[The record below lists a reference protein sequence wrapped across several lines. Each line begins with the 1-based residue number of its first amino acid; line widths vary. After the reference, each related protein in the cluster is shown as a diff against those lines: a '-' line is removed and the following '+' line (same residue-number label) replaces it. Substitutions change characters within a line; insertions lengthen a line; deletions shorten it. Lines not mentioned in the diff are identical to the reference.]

1 MIYTIGIAAS
11 FILYVLIGL
20 VLSRKVKSSEEYYV
34 SGRKGSTLMVTG
46 TLVASFLSTV
56 SFMGEAGFSYEGY
69 PILLLILVIFNA
81 TGYVVGVFFFGR
93 YLRRSKALTVPEYF
107 GNRFQSNKVRMAAA
121 ITTILGISAYLVAVT
136 QGGAVLLSEISG
148 VSYFVALLIMWLVYA
163 SFTILS
169 GAKGVMVNDTI
180 MFFLFSI
187 ATYISFPFIIG
198 KSGGVPDAIIKAATN
213 PERPDLLSWHG
224 ITGPNAYMGEP
235 WEALIWAVI
244 LGLVWSAVIAISP
257 WQSSRYLMAKNEHV
271 AIRSGVWATISII
284 TIYLFLHISIS
295 TITTVNPD
303 IKPAEKVFIWSAMN
317 MVPTWL
323 GVIIISGIMAAA
335 LSSCASFLQLIGSS
349 VTRDIMEQSRNK
361 TYSDKQLLRASRIS
375 MIVVSFVILLI
386 GLWQPPSIM
395 WIGYFAATLF
405 AASWGPVA
413 FASVYSKKV
422 TKTGALWSIIMGF
435 LGVVFGESLKKVGV
449 ALPVYFNPVIIGVIL
464 SSLALYIGSKFGEI
478 TAEERDF
485 QENILQRP
493 IEENEKEEMAIT
505 RRYPMY
511 LAVSGILIIVI
522 TFIFYYWPL
531 ILAMKG

>member
-1 MIYTIGIAAS
+1 MIYTIGIIVS
-11 FILYVLIGL
+11 FLLYALIG
-20 VLSRKVKSSEEYYV
+20 VFLSKRVKNSEEYYV

-81 TGYVVGVFFFGR
+81 TGYVIGVFCFGR
-93 YLRRSKALTVPEYF
+93 YLRRSKSLTVPEYF

-148 VSYFVALLIMWLVYA
+148 ASYPVALLIMWLAYA
-163 SFTILS
+163 SFTVLS

-187 ATYISFPFIIG
+187 ATYISFPYIIG
-198 KSGGVPDAIIKAATN
+198 KAGGFPDAIIKAATN
-213 PERPDLLSWHG
+213 PDRPDLLSWHG
-224 ITGPNAYMGEP
+224 ITGPNAYMGAP
-235 WEALIWAVI
+235 WEALLWAII

-295 TITTVNPD
+295 TITTVNPN
-303 IKPAEKVFIWSAMN
+303 IKPTEKVFIWAAMN
-317 MVPTWL
+317 MVPKWL
-323 GVIIISGIMAAA
+323 GVIIVSGIMAAA

-349 VTRDIMEQSRNK
+349 ITRDIMEQSRNK
-361 TYSDKQLLRASRIS
+361 TYTDSQLLRTSRIS
-375 MIVVSFVILLI
+375 MIIVSIIILLI

-413 FASVYSKKV
+413 FASIYSKKI
-422 TKTGALWSIIMGF
+422 TKTGALWSIIVGF
-435 LGVVFGESLKKVGV
+435 LGVVLGESLKKFGV
-449 ALPVYFNPVIIGVIL
+449 TLPVYLNPVIIGVVL
-464 SSLALYIGSKFGEI
+464 SSLALYIGSKFGTI
-478 TAEERDF
+478 TMEEKEF
-485 QENILQRP
+485 QKNILQRP
-493 IEENEKEEMAIT
+493 IEPNEKEEMAVSK
-505 RRYPMY
+505 RYPFY
-511 LAVSGILIIVI
+511 LVASGIVIIIV

-531 ILAMKG
+531 QLAM

>member
-1 MIYTIGIAAS
+1 MIYTIGIIVS
-11 FILYVLIGL
+11 FLLYILIGV
-20 VLSRKVKSSEEYYV
+20 VLSKRVKSSEEYYV

-69 PILLLILVIFNA
+69 PILLLILVIFNV
-81 TGYVVGVFFFGR
+81 TGYVIGVFCFGR
-93 YLRRSKALTVPEYF
+93 YLRRSQSLTVPEYF
-107 GNRFQSNKVRMAAA
+107 GNRFQSNKVRMATA

-148 VSYFVALLIMWLVYA
+148 TSYPVALLIMWIAYS
-163 SFTILS
+163 SFTVLS

-187 ATYISFPFIIG
+187 ATYISFPYIIG
-198 KSGGVPDAIIKAATN
+198 KAGGFPDAIIKAATN

-224 ITGPNAYMGEP
+224 ITGPDAYMGAP
-235 WEALIWAVI
+235 WEALLWAII

-295 TITTVNPD
+295 TITTVNPN
-303 IKPAEKVFIWSAMN
+303 IKPTEKVFIWAAMN
-317 MVPTWL
+317 MVPKWL
-323 GVIIISGIMAAA
+323 GVIIVSGIMAAA

-349 VTRDIMEQSRNK
+349 ITRDIMEQSRNK
-361 TYSDKQLLRASRIS
+361 TYTDKQLLRTSRLS
-375 MIVVSFVILLI
+375 MIVVSIIILLI

-413 FASVYSKKV
+413 FASIYSKKI
-422 TKTGALWSIIMGF
+422 TKTGALSSIIVGF
-435 LGVVFGESLKKVGV
+435 LGVVLGESLKKLGV
-449 ALPVYFNPVIIGVIL
+449 TLPVYLNPVIIGVVL

-478 TAEERDF
+478 TDQEKEF
-485 QENILQRP
+485 QNNILKRP
-493 IEENEKEEMAIT
+493 IEADENENMKVT
-505 RRYPMY
+505 KRYPIY
-511 LAVSGILIIVI
+511 LAASGIVIIIV

-531 ILAMKG
+531 QLAM